1 MWVILAWP
9 QQVVKRG
16 KEPVT
21 LTLFFAYEKE
31 LLRTYFTGLPWW
43 WFSGQDCIPNEDGV
57 WSLVREL
64 DPTCCN

>member
-31 LLRTYFTGLPWW
+31 LLRT
-43 WFSGQDCIPNEDGV
+43 
-57 WSLVREL
+57 
-64 DPTCCN
+64 